1 VITFLPRKAGSSRED
16 FLAHLGGVHAD
27 IARRAVQAA
36 GTVTR
41 YVHDRLRKAPLQ
53 GFPFDAIVELWFASA
68 EDAAH
73 SLVDDAFA
81 PLTKDLAVFCDMKQT
96 VTMLTYVTHS
106 WPRQ

>member
-1 VITFLPRKAGSSRED
+1 MRFLSRKGASSRED

-27 IARRAVQAA
+27 IAKRVMDAA

-41 YVHDRLRKAPLQ
+41 YVHNRLRKDPPT
-53 GFPFDAIVELWFASA
+53 GFPFDAIVEMWFARA
-68 EDAAH
+68 ENAAR

-81 PLTKDLAVFCDMKQT
+81 PLTKDLATFCDMKQT

-106 WPRQ
+106 WPRT